1 MTGSRECAEDDRV
14 GCDASPATAQEH
26 DGKVKFFFYL
36 FTRMELRIRIHRIRI
51 RIRNRHSELL
61 KKEVGKKTVINLQF

>member
-26 DGKVKFFFYL
+26 DGKVKFFL
-36 FTRMELRIRIHRIRI
+36 FTRI
-51 RIRNRHSELL
+51 RIRNRVL
-61 KKEVGKKTVINLQF
+61 F